1 MKKIFSLSDPNS
13 SLGPLFL
20 AEDIASLMN
29 SSVDSLNAFSKL
41 IDDKKVI
48 TEESAYKLWYDK
60 AYNKRGFTVNGRKVS
75 LDEEILN
82 YLLASHLNGYTIT
95 RQKKIASYSI
105 DFSLEKEKKIL
116 NLEFLGPGHFMVSR
130 FGIPTDPLYRKKQ
143 IEDKSGE
150 EVILWPYWIPRNFIN
165 IKSIL
170 EGKIGIGALYSC
182 KSHFSH
188 FSFHNSADIIVE
200 ISKKFNCLERG
211 IGVFYESM
219 KSPEK
224 DEHPIINDILIGK
237 KPVDILIPQGANN
250 PSFWVPNSLSHLIKK
265 NNLI

>member
-1 MKKIFSLSDPNS
+1 MKKIFSLSDPDS
-13 SLGPLFL
+13 CLGPLFL

-29 SSVDSLNAFSKL
+29 ISVYALNSFFKL
-41 IDDKKVI
+41 VDGKKVI
-48 TEESAYKLWYDK
+48 AEDFAYKLWYDK
-60 AYNKRGFTVNGRKVS
+60 TYNKKGFMVNGRKTS

-82 YLLASHLNGYTIT
+82 RLLESHLNEYTII
-95 RQKKIASYSI
+95 RQKKISSYSI
-105 DFSLEKEKKIL
+105 DFSLEKENKVL
-116 NLEFLGPGHFMVSR
+116 NIEFLGPGHFMVSR

-150 EVILWPYWIPRNFIN
+150 EVVLWPYWIPRNFIN

-170 EGKIGIGALYSC
+170 DGTKGIGALYSC

-188 FSFHNSADIIVE
+188 FSFRNSADVIVE
-200 ISKKFNCLERG
+200 ISRKFNCLESG

-219 KSPEK
+219 QFPEK
-224 DEHPIINDILIGK
+224 DEHPIISDILSGK

-250 PSFWVPNSLSHLIKK
+250 PSFWVPDSLSHLIK
-265 NNLI
+265 NNL